1 MRLDGSVLCE
11 IFRLRKAEK
20 KSYAAIA
27 RATGVSER
35 TVRRRLDEAAKT
47 AAEDAAAVAD
57 GLPPS
62 TAKPMPK
69 CMLDRHED
77 LLRSLAARYG
87 YMPTLVHSHLAR
99 CGVESSVRTVQRWM
113 LLHCGDLRKP
123 RRIYNRLFFEP
134 GEAAQTDFGECGA
147 LRYGGTTRK
156 LAFCVTVLCRS
167 RLMHAEIVPAQT
179 GEHFLACQRHAFE
192 AFGGAPRKL
201 IVDNCR
207 CAVLSHEEGHVVFNP
222 AFRSFCA
229 HYNVKPVACTPRAPS
244 SKGIVERMVG
254 FVKRNFLSVNTFQSK
269 EEADARLAEWLAQAN
284 ARVHKALKDT
294 PAHVF
299 ETSEKAALLP
309 LPKRPHPCGR
319 VEERGVD
326 KYGRVSFDG
335 NFYSVPPLR
344 PGRTVTVGADSAH
357 VRVFAGGRLVA
368 EHARSYETGL
378 EITDPRHVE
387 AARRALPAARL
398 QDARADLRAVC
409 GADADAFL
417 EGVARIRG
425 ENAGDALRLVGM
437 IRKYGADAFRAALR
451 EAVSQNVLRAEYVEF
466 LLTHGM
472 PDDDPAPPRLASSA
486 ADAAMDVRTP
496 DVDLD
501 AYSIF

>member
-1 MRLDGSVLCE
+1 MRLDDSVLCE
-11 IFRLRKAEK
+11 ILRLRKAEK

-35 TVRRRLDEAAKT
+35 TVRRRLDRAA
-47 AAEDAAAVAD
+47 DAAAVAD
-57 GLPPS
+57 GLLPS

-77 LLRSLAARYG
+77 LLRRLAARYG

-99 CGVESSVRTVQRWM
+99 CGVAASARTVQRWM

-123 RRIYNRLFFEP
+123 RRIFNRLFFEP

-147 LRYGGTTRK
+147 LRYGGTMRK
-156 LAFCVTVLCRS
+156 LSFCVTVLCHS
-167 RLMHAEIVPAQT
+167 RIMHAEIVPAQT

-207 CAVLSHEEGHVVFNP
+207 CAVRRHEEGRAVFNP

-229 HYNVKPVACTPRAPS
+229 HYNVRPVACAPRTPN

-254 FVKRNFLSVNTFQSK
+254 FVKRNFLSANTFQSP
-269 EEADARLAEWLAQAN
+269 EEANARLAEWVAKAN
-284 ARVHKALKDT
+284 ARLHKALKDT

-309 LPKRPHPCGR
+309 LPKRPHLCELV
-319 VEERGVD
+319 VERAVD
-326 KYGRVSFDG
+326 KYGRISFDG
-335 NFYSVPPLR
+335 SFYSVPPLR
-344 PGRTVTVGADSAH
+344 SGRTVTVRADSAH
-357 VRVFAGGRLVA
+357 VRVFAEGGLVA

-387 AARRALPAARL
+387 AARRAMPAARL

-417 EGVARIRG
+417 EGVAKIRG
-425 ENAGDALRLVGM
+425 ENTGDALRLNGM
-437 IRKYGADAFRAALR
+437 MRRYGPEAFRAALR

-466 LLTHGM
+466 LLTRGM
-472 PDDDPAPPRLASSA
+472 PEDDPAPLRLASSA

-501 AYSIF
+501 VYNMNMQGE

>member
-1 MRLDGSVLCE
+1 MRLDDSVLCE
-11 IFRLRKAEK
+11 ILRLRKAEK

-27 RATGVSER
+27 RVTGVSER
-35 TVRRRLDEAAKT
+35 TVRRRLARAAET
-47 AAEDAAAVAD
+47 AAADEAAVAD
-57 GLPPS
+57 GLMPS
-62 TAKPMPK
+62 TAKPAPK

-77 LLRSLAARYG
+77 LLRRLAARYG
-87 YMPTLVHSHLAR
+87 YRPSLVHGHLAG
-99 CGVESSVRTVQRWM
+99 CGVEASVRTVQRWM
-113 LLHCGDLRKP
+113 LLHCGDMRRP

-134 GEAAQTDFGECGA
+134 GEAAQTDFGECGT
-147 LRYGGTTRK
+147 LDYGGTERR
-156 LAFCVTVLCRS
+156 LFFCVTVLCRS

-207 CAVLSHEEGHVVFNP
+207 CAVLSHEEGHAVFNP

-229 HYNVKPVACTPRAPS
+229 HYTVKPVACTPRTPN

-254 FVKRNFLSVNTFQSK
+254 FVKRNFLSANTFQSP
-269 EEADARLAEWLAQAN
+269 EEAGARLAEWLAKAN
-284 ARVHKALKDT
+284 GRVHKALGDT

-309 LPKRPHPCGR
+309 LPKHPHPCER
-319 VEERGVD
+319 VEERAVD
-326 KYGRVSFDG
+326 KYGRMSFDG

-344 PGRTVTVGADSAH
+344 SGRTVTVRADSAH
-357 VRVFAGGRLVA
+357 VRVFVEGRLVA
-368 EHARSYETGL
+368 EHARSYGTGL

-409 GADADAFL
+409 GADAYAFL

-425 ENAGDALRLVGM
+425 ENAGDAPRLGGM
-437 IRKYGADAFRAALR
+437 IR
-451 EAVSQNVLRAEYVEF
+451 
-466 LLTHGM
+466 
-472 PDDDPAPPRLASSA
+472 
-486 ADAAMDVRTP
+486 
-496 DVDLD
+496 
-501 AYSIF
+501 

>member
-1 MRLDGSVLCE
+1 MRLDDSVLCE

-77 LLRSLAARYG
+77 LLRRLAARYG

-229 HYNVKPVACTPRAPS
+229 HYNVKPVACAPRAPS

-309 LPKRPHPCGR
+309 LPKRPHPCER

-344 PGRTVTVGADSAH
+344 SGRTATVRADAAH
-357 VRVFAGGRLVA
+357 VRVFAEGRLVA

-378 EITDPRHVE
+378 EIADPRHVE

-472 PDDDPAPPRLASSA
+472 PDDDPAPLRLASSA